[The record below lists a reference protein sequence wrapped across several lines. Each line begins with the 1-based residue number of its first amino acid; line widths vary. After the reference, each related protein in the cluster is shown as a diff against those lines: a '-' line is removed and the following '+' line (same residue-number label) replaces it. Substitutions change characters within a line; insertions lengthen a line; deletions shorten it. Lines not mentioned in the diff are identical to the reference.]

1 MKNKGRSFI
10 ESMHNRAHSHEL
22 DVGFAK
28 VSKFNKIYKKIHHK
42 NSFSETALFLASDFF
57 VIVSKSS

>member
-10 ESMHNRAHSHEL
+10 ESMHNRAHSREL

-28 VSKFNKIYKKIHHK
+28 VSKLNKIYKKMHHK
-42 NSFSETALFLASDFF
+42 KSFSETKAFRGYLANELF
-57 VIVSKSS
+57 